1 MFPSFSE
8 QETRKKGDEQQKDSM
23 RGINVMSTKRLGF
36 LTTILV
42 VLALGSILFAA
53 CTRPGTTPTGYAGN
67 TPTTEAGG
75 GGTTVHMNASN
86 FVVSST
92 TIPKGSK
99 LTLIDDV
106 AVPHIIQNGTY
117 SASGVP
123 VPGKEPG
130 APNVNVNF
138 AGSDTHDIGPFTT
151 AGTFNIYCTIHV
163 NMKLTITVK

>member
-1 MFPSFSE
+1 VALLF
-8 QETRKKGDEQQKDSM
+8 RAGNKKKGDEQQKDSM

-36 LTTILV
+36 LTMSIV
-42 VLALGSILFAA
+42 VLALGSILFVA
-53 CTRPGTTPTGYAGN
+53 CTRPGTTPTGNAGN

-86 FVVSST
+86 FVVPST

-99 LTLIDDV
+99 LTLINDV

-123 VPGKEPG
+123 IPGKEPD
-130 APNVNVNF
+130 APVVNVQF
-138 AGSDTHDIGPFTT
+138 AGSDTKDIGPFTT
-151 AGTFNIYCTIHV
+151 AGTFHIYCTIHV